1 MTEGCVFCDHDQLRD
16 ADLCF
21 ENDFCIY
28 SSTRDPRDPPDVM
41 PAAGAIVPKVH
52 RASVFDLTAEE
63 WRRHG
68 NFCCSCEPNCT
79 TGSLPTATHSAGTS
93 RAGSTLTCMS
103 SRASMTSRWPTMAS
117 DRVSRIPPTGDPI
130 RGVRAPGGTWPDRN
144 SSPGGAG
151 ARDDPGAYQDDG
163 DKGMMFPMTERSSTL
178 RDCTNRAGQGE

>member
-1 MTEGCVFCDHDQLRD
+1 MTEGRVFCDHDQLRD

-21 ENDFCIY
+21 ENFCIY

-52 RASVFDLTAEE
+52 RASVFDLTAQE
-63 WRRHG
+63 WAATQ
-68 NFCCSCEPNCT
+68 EPLLLVRAELH
-79 TGSLPTATHSAGTS
+79 TGSLPTATHSAGTT